1 MRRNKSLIAV
11 TLAGIM
17 AVTAFPAFAAPT
29 GPGATPEPDSYD
41 AETRARLDDNTLEYD
56 EIANR
61 VHEYNPDMSRA
72 WDSYMDSKEDYK
84 NILTELESRYPGIK
98 DTADGYVTAGKL
110 TGNDVLVKTGQGLDS
125 AYKSTM
131 QSMRDT
137 VNSWD
142 NNRSNTR
149 QLKKAEKQIT
159 SGAQQAYIGYETMR
173 KNITTLEKMV
183 ELYERQ
189 SAAVQ
194 RQVEHGLGTQKDL
207 LSARSSLLSA
217 QSQLSSLQSQMDST
231 RRTLCLLLGY
241 DPDSDPVIAPVPEF
255 DMDRLAGM
263 NLEQDTTKAIGNNYT
278 LIDQRSSGGNQNTNA
293 QTENRLK
300 AIDEGDQKL
309 TIEMN
314 RLYQDVMDKKAAYD
328 AAVTG
333 FTAAQE
339 SNDAAGRQFQEGL
352 TSEVQY
358 IGQQLAYYK
367 KLAEEESAN
376 LSLLQ
381 AMETY
386 DWAVDGQATVE

>member
-333 FTAAQE
+333 FTAAQA
-339 SNDAAGRQFQEGL
+339 SYDAAGRQFQEGL

-367 KLAEEESAN
+367 KLAEKDSAN